1 MSSVTKQKL
10 KRKAP
15 EKQKRNNNQKKK
27 RKPPAL
33 HKHKRKPI
41 LDDYKNDSRLTSN
54 LM

>member
-15 EKQKRNNNQKKK
+15 EKQKRNNKKK